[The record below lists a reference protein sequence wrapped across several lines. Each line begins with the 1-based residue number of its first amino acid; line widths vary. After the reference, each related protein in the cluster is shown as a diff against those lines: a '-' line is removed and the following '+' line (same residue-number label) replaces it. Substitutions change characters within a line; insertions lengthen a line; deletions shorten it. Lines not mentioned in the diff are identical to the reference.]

1 MPDTVT
7 ALPAETADGNAR
19 RSALA
24 DAPPPAGSE
33 HVTYRSRGRLLLIGP
48 DDAVHDAL
56 ARVPGAL
63 DVHVLL
69 TTGAGDRP
77 GHPDFGGLGARV
89 RRARPLSID
98 GHLGA
103 FRVAVADGDGEADLA
118 TVLELEPDSAFD
130 LVLDLA
136 EPPLLRRALDPPG
149 YFRPRDRAAIAD
161 ALADAAELVGE
172 FDKPRYFEYEPDI
185 CVHGSRGQRGCNR
198 CLDACATEAIR
209 SLGDRI
215 EVDPYLC
222 QGCGSCA
229 TTCPTGAIAYAWPRA
244 ERLLEHV
251 RGLLGRYREAGG
263 SNPLV
268 LFHDGESGAATLAGW
283 APELPESVLP
293 VAVEDAGSIGLDSW
307 LTTLAYGAGRVV
319 TLLPD
324 AMPAVERDTTLEQVA
339 IGNALLRGLDLPD
352 GRISTVAPGGRLDAI
367 ADSPSPLVTEPAR
380 FAALGNKREVM
391 HKALRHLHAAVG
403 APATVAPLPEGAP
416 WGDVIVDGE
425 ACTLC
430 MACVSVCPTRALL
443 GGGEQPT
450 LSFREDRCVQC
461 GLCERTCPEDAITRT
476 ARIDFAALA
485 EPAGRLLNEEE
496 PHHCPQCGK
505 AFSTRKLIARMQ
517 QRLSTHWMFNDPDA
531 RRRLELCE
539 DCRIAAVMS
548 DEGSIDP
555 YRGE

>member
-1 MPDTVT
+1 MPEAVT
-7 ALPAETADGNAR
+7 ALPAETADGAAR
-19 RSALA
+19 RTALA
-24 DAPPPAGSE
+24 AEWTAAGSE
-33 HVTYRSRGRLLLIGP
+33 HVSYRSHGRLLLIGP
-48 DDAVHDAL
+48 DDSVRDTL
-56 ARVPGAL
+56 ARVPDAL
-63 DVHVLL
+63 DVRVLL

-77 GHPDFGGLGARV
+77 GHPDFDGLGARA
-89 RRARPLSID
+89 RRARPLSLA

-103 FRVAVADGDGEADLA
+103 FQVSIADGGEEADLA
-118 TVLELEPDSAFD
+118 AAFD
-130 LVLDLA
+130 LEPGSPFDLVIDLD

-149 YFRPRDRAAIAD
+149 YFRPRGRDAIAT
-161 ALADAAELVGE
+161 AVADAAELVGE

-244 ERLLEHV
+244 ERLLERV
-251 RGLLGRYREAGG
+251 REMLGRYRGAGG

-268 LFHDGESGAATLAGW
+268 LFHDGEAGAAALASW
-283 APELPESVLP
+283 APDLPESVLP
-293 VAVEDAGSIGLDSW
+293 VAVEDAGSIGLDTW
-307 LTTLAYGAGRVV
+307 LTTLVYGAGRVV

-324 AMPAVERDTTLEQVA
+324 TMPAIERDTTLEQAA
-339 IGNALLRGLDLPD
+339 IGNAMLRGLDLPAD
-352 GRISTVAPGGRLDAI
+352 RIAAIGPGERPDALTNT
-367 ADSPSPLVTEPAR
+367 PSPLAGEPAR
-380 FAALGNKREVM
+380 FVALGNKRELV
-391 HKALRHLHAAVG
+391 HKALRHLHAAAG

-430 MACVSVCPTRALL
+430 MACVSVCPTQALL

-461 GLCERTCPEDAITRT
+461 GLCERACPEDAITRA

-485 EPAGRLLNEEE
+485 EPAERLLNEEE

-517 QRLSTHWMFNDPDA
+517 QRLSTHWMFDKPEA